1 MPATHVTRQC
11 KIEERIAS
19 IFQVCHIPPPPPREH
34 TSVRAPTH
42 TLTIFLVHVQASA
55 RPAAGIGTAR
65 PRRTVYI
72 SAPAGVPWRH
82 FIQTWSRPNT
92 KIRTWPR
99 ICRSIFSRNGHR
111 GWTARCDDNFFFS
124 FSFDLDLRYIDY
136 IIQSVIIA
144 RSEYIYIER
153 IFINFFL
160 AISGEEIG
168 KVYQNI
174 INQIDWLIIIIFQ
187 VLSET
192 RNK

>member
-19 IFQVCHIPPPPPREH
+19 IFQVCHIPSPPPREH

-99 ICRSIFSRNGHR
+99 ICRSIFSRTDEMAIVG
-111 GWTARCDDNFFFS
+111 GWPGVMTIFFFS

-144 RSEYIYIER
+144 RSEYIYWE
-153 IFINFFL
+153 NF
-160 AISGEEIG
+160 
-168 KVYQNI
+168 Y
-174 INQIDWLIIIIFQ
+174 
-187 VLSET
+187 
-192 RNK
+192 